1 MEKHAVQKYLQFLSS
16 MRTAHEATK
25 TVGLDPYAE
34 LVLELV
40 TLAWGEGQPLK
51 VAQVMRQVPG
61 LSTATVHR
69 RLKLLVTQ
77 DFIALTVDEADNR
90 IKYVTPT
97 ERALALFAQRG
108 KLVTGAFES

>member
-1 MEKHAVQKYLQFLSS
+1 MEIHAAHQYLQFLSS
-16 MRTAHEATK
+16 MRTAQEATK

-40 TLAWGEGQPLK
+40 THAWSEGQPLK
-51 VAQVMRQVPG
+51 VVQVMQQVPG
-61 LSTATVHR
+61 LCTTTVHR

-77 DFIALTVDEADNR
+77 DFIALTVDEANNR

-97 ERALALFAQRG
+97 ARALALFAQRG
-108 KLVTGAFES
+108 KLVTDALES